1 MTEPA
6 GRAREPAINS
16 FLESVGELLV
26 TAVEMAHTRLEL
38 AFLELQQGLE
48 GLVGVLLWSLIAL
61 FGAGMGLLFG
71 GLALVFL
78 YWDTHRVLVA
88 ALIMLVFLLLA
99 AFAAAVVRGQLRAQR
114 ALFATTLTELNKD
127 RAVIKVPP

>member
-6 GRAREPAINS
+6 GRAHDPPINS

-38 AFLELQQGLE
+38 VFLELQQGLE
-48 GLVGVLLWSLIAL
+48 GLVAVLLWALIAL
-61 FGAGMGLLFG
+61 LAAGMGLLFG

-78 YWDTHRVLVA
+78 FWDTHRVLVA
-88 ALIMLVFLLLA
+88 ALIMVLFLALA
-99 AFAAAVVRGQLRAQR
+99 AIASAVVGGKLRAQR
-114 ALFATTLTELNKD
+114 SLFATTLTELGKD
-127 RAVIKVPP
+127 RGFIKPPP

>member
-99 AFAAAVVRGQLRAQR
+99 AIAAAVVRGQLRAQR

>member
-88 ALIMLVFLLLA
+88 TLIMLVFLLLA
-99 AFAAAVVRGQLRAQR
+99 AIAATVVRGQLRAQR
-114 ALFATTLTELNKD
+114 ALFATTMTELNKD

>member
-38 AFLELQQGLE
+38 AFLELQQGL
-48 GLVGVLLWSLIAL
+48 
-61 FGAGMGLLFG
+61 
-71 GLALVFL
+71 ALVFL

-88 ALIMLVFLLLA
+88 TLIMLVFLLLA
-99 AFAAAVVRGQLRAQR
+99 AIAATVVRGQLRAQR
-114 ALFATTLTELNKD
+114 ALFATTMTELNKD

>member
-6 GRAREPAINS
+6 GRAQEPAINR
-16 FLESVGELLV
+16 FFESVGELLV

-38 AFLELQQGLE
+38 AFLELQQGLD
-48 GLVGVLLWSLIAL
+48 GLVGVLFWSLIAL
-61 FGAGMGLLFG
+61 FAAGMGLLFG

-88 ALIMLVFLLLA
+88 GLIMLVFLVLA
-99 AFAAAVVRGQLRAQR
+99 AIAAAIVRGQLRAQR

-127 RAVIKVPP
+127 RTLIKLPP

>member
-6 GRAREPAINS
+6 GSAREPAINS

-48 GLVGVLLWSLIAL
+48 GLVAVLLWSLIAL
-61 FGAGMGLLFG
+61 FAAGMGLLFG

-78 YWDTHRVLVA
+78 FWDTHRVLVA
-88 ALIMLVFLLLA
+88 ALIMVVFLLLA
-99 AFAAAVVRGQLRAQR
+99 AIAAAFVRGRLRAQR

-127 RAVIKVPP
+127 RDFLKVPP

>member
-1 MTEPA
+1 MTEPS
-6 GRAREPAINS
+6 GRAHESAINS

-26 TAVEMAHTRLEL
+26 TAMEMAHTRLEL

-61 FGAGMGLLFG
+61 FAAGLGLLFG

-78 YWDTHRVLVA
+78 FWDTHRVLVA
-88 ALIMLVFLLLA
+88 ALIMLLFLLLA
-99 AFAAAVVRGQLRAQR
+99 AIAAAIVRGKLRAQR
-114 ALFATTLTELNKD
+114 ALFATTVTELNKD
-127 RAVIKVPP
+127 RELIKVPP

>member
-6 GRAREPAINS
+6 GTARDPPINS

-48 GLVGVLLWSLIAL
+48 GLVAVLLWALIAL
-61 FGAGMGLLFG
+61 LAAGMGLLFG

-78 YWDTHRVLVA
+78 FWDTHRVLVA
-88 ALIMLVFLLLA
+88 ALIMVLFLALA
-99 AFAAAVVRGQLRAQR
+99 AIASAVVGGKLRAQR
-114 ALFATTLTELNKD
+114 SLFATTLTELGKD
-127 RAVIKVPP
+127 RGFIKPPP